1 MEGTAQGMNGAG
13 MALNSRPLGAQG
25 IPFGAWLGFQGFGG
39 RIPCHD
45 GAQQEVALIF
55 LAVLFLA
62 LGVILWSTKSKLGF
76 PLSKRL
82 DILQWLAFLL
92 GAVLIV
98 GSMAVVVPPG
108 QAGVVVLFGK
118 VEDQALPSGLHL
130 VNPFATVTEMEIR
143 TRNYTMSNVA
153 DEGQMKGD
161 DSIQVITSD
170 GLTVKLDCTVFYSLQ
185 LAKVAKIYQE
195 IGPDVEGKILRSEIR
210 ASLRDAAANLQ
221 ATELYTSKRQSFVD
235 QVSRTLKASFESRGV
250 NLEQVLLRN
259 VLLPDQITKAIND
272 KIAADQEAQ
281 KMMFVLQK
289 EKQEAERKRIEAEG
303 QAKAQQIVSASL
315 TPQIIEYQRI
325 QALRAIGEKG
335 NLIITPMGGA
345 TPLIQVPARQK

>member
-1 MEGTAQGMNGAG
+1 M
-13 MALNSRPLGAQG
+13 
-25 IPFGAWLGFQGFGG
+25 
-39 RIPCHD
+39 
-45 GAQQEVALIF
+45 IF

-62 LGVILWSTKSKLGF
+62 LGIVVWRVKGKLGF

-82 DILQWLAFLL
+82 EIVQWLGFAL
-92 GAVLIV
+92 GAVLLV

-118 VEDQALPSGLHL
+118 VREEALPSGLHL
-130 VNPFATVTEMEIR
+130 VNPFASITEMEVR

-153 DEGQMKGD
+153 DEGQRQGD

-185 LAKVAKIYQE
+185 LAKVAKIFQE

-221 ATELYTSKRQSFVD
+221 ATELYTSKRQAFVD
-235 QVSRTLKASFESRGV
+235 QVSKTLKTSFENRGV

-281 KMMFVLQK
+281 KMAFILQK

-303 QAKAQQIVSASL
+303 QAKAQQIVSQSL

-335 NLIITPMGGA
+335 HLIITPMGGA
-345 TPLIQVPARQK
+345 TPLIQVPAK

>member
-1 MEGTAQGMNGAG
+1 M
-13 MALNSRPLGAQG
+13 
-25 IPFGAWLGFQGFGG
+25 
-39 RIPCHD
+39 
-45 GAQQEVALIF
+45 IF
-55 LAVLFLA
+55 LAVILLA
-62 LGVILWSTKSKLGF
+62 IGVMAWRLKSKVGY
-76 PLSKRL
+76 PLSKAYRIAQYL
-82 DILQWLAFLL
+82 GL
-92 GAVLIV
+92 GAGVVLLL

-118 VEDQALPSGLHL
+118 VQDDALPSGLHFI
-130 VNPFATVTEMEIR
+130 NPFASVVEMEVR
-143 TRNYTMSNVA
+143 TLNYTMSNIA
-153 DEGQMKGD
+153 DEGQRKGD

-170 GLTVKLDCTVFYSLQ
+170 GLTVKLDCTIFYSLQ
-185 LAKVAKIYQE
+185 QAKVAKIYRE

-210 ASLRDAAANLQ
+210 ASLRDAAANLS
-221 ATELYTSKRQSFVD
+221 ATELYTTKRQAFVD
-235 QVSRTLKASFESRGV
+235 QITRTLKASFEARGIS
-250 NLEQVLLRN
+250 LEQALLRN

-281 KMMFVLQK
+281 KMEFVLRK

-325 QALRAIGEKG
+325 QALRDIGAKG

-345 TPLIQVPARQK
+345 TPMIQVGAKK

>member
-1 MEGTAQGMNGAG
+1 M
-13 MALNSRPLGAQG
+13 
-25 IPFGAWLGFQGFGG
+25 
-39 RIPCHD
+39 
-45 GAQQEVALIF
+45 VF
-55 LAVLFLA
+55 LAVLLIA
-62 LGVILWSTKSKLGF
+62 IGVIAWRLKAKAGF

-82 DILQWLAFLL
+82 VIVQFAGIAAGVVLL
-92 GAVLIV
+92 LV
-98 GSMAVVVPPG
+98 SMAVVVPPG

-118 VEDQALPSGLHL
+118 VREEPLPSGLHF
-130 VNPFATVTEMEIR
+130 VNPFASVVEMEVR

-153 DEGQMKGD
+153 DEGQRRGD

-170 GLTVKLDCTVFYSLQ
+170 GLTVRLDCTIFYSLQ
-185 LAKVAKIYQE
+185 QAQVARIYRE
-195 IGPDVEGKILRSEIR
+195 IGPDVEAKIVRSEIR
-210 ASLRDAAANLQ
+210 ASLRDSAANLT

-235 QVSRTLKASFESRGV
+235 QVMKTLKRSFEARGI
-250 NLEQVLLRN
+250 NLEQALLRN
-259 VLLPDQITKAIND
+259 VILPDQITKAIND

-281 KMMFVLQK
+281 KMAFVLQK

-325 QALRAIGEKG
+325 QALREIGAKG

-345 TPLIQVPARQK
+345 TPMIQVGARK

>member
-1 MEGTAQGMNGAG
+1 M
-13 MALNSRPLGAQG
+13 
-25 IPFGAWLGFQGFGG
+25 
-39 RIPCHD
+39 
-45 GAQQEVALIF
+45 IF
-55 LAVLFLA
+55 LAVLL
-62 LGVILWSTKSKLGF
+62 VILGAIVWRVKTKLGF
-76 PLSKRL
+76 PLSKQL
-82 DILQWLAFLL
+82 EIVQWLAFALA
-92 GAVLIV
+92 AVLTV

-118 VEDQALPSGLHL
+118 VNEEALPSGLHF
-130 VNPFATVTEMEIR
+130 VNPFASVTEMEIR

-153 DEGQMKGD
+153 DEGQVKGD

-170 GLTVKLDCTVFYSLQ
+170 GLTVKLDCTIFYSLQ
-185 LAKVAKIYQE
+185 LSKVAKIYQE

-210 ASLRDAAANLQ
+210 ASLRDAAANLM

-235 QVSRTLKASFESRGV
+235 QVTKTLKSSFETRGV
-250 NLEQVLLRN
+250 SMEQVLLRN
-259 VLLPDQITKAIND
+259 VLLPEQITKAIND

-281 KMMFVLQK
+281 KMQFVLQK

-345 TPLIQVPARQK
+345 TPMIQVPAKQR